1 MKRPALVASTDH
13 LHRHSEGANVRRACS
28 HFDDIL
34 IIEDE
39 TFDADRIKATLHIM
53 FGYEITIRHA
63 ASLDRAIDCVIER
76 KPQVV
81 LLDDVLP
88 PNENAVQTIAFLRK
102 AGYDGPIVIVSDR
115 ASRLR
120 SAQLLAVGAVDAIH
134 KDNLDTVRLGEALA
148 RARGLQEPQ
157 SA

>member
-1 MKRPALVASTDH
+1 MKQPALGTSTDH
-13 LHRHSEGANVRRACS
+13 LQRHSNNAKSRNGRG

-39 TFDADRIKATLHIM
+39 TFDADRVKATLHIM
-53 FGYEITIRHA
+53 FGYDITIRHA
-63 ASLDRAIDCVIER
+63 ASIDRAIDCVLDR

-102 AGYDGPIVIVSDR
+102 AGYEGPVIIVSDR

-120 SAQLLAVGAVDAIH
+120 SAQLRAVGAVDAIH

-148 RARGLQEPQ
+148 RARAEIEP
-157 SA
+157 AG

>member
-1 MKRPALVASTDH
+1 MKKPALVASTEH
-13 LHRHSEGANVRRACS
+13 LQRHCDGANVRHGHS

-39 TFDADRIKATLHIM
+39 AFDADRIKATLHIM
-53 FGYEITIRHA
+53 FGYDIAIRHA
-63 ASLDRAIDCVIER
+63 SSLDRAIDAVIER

-102 AGYDGPIVIVSDR
+102 AGYEGPIVIVSDR

-120 SAQLLAVGAVDAIH
+120 SAQLLAVGAIDAIH

-148 RARGLQEPQ
+148 RARNQQLPET
-157 SA
+157 A